1 MKFIIELLYNNS
13 LSIDGKKIIEE
24 TRFNYEI
31 PEVTDVKL
39 KEIIDDFI
47 KLNLCPARDQVYIYT
62 FKFDKPFLG

>member
-39 KEIIDDFI
+39 KEIIYDFI
-47 KLNLCPARDQVYIYT
+47 KLNLCPARD
-62 FKFDKPFLG
+62 